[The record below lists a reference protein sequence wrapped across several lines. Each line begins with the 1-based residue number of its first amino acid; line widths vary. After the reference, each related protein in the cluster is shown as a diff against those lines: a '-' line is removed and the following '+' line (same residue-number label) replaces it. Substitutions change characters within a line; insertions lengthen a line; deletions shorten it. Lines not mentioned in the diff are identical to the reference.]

1 MHRSAFTVRR
11 SALAVNPDSEA
22 EVIVLVLVVVLVLD
36 LWDFG
41 AEKRAR
47 SFDESLASAPAKSY
61 WTIGSPTSKRTNTTT
76 SPERRVQTPSHAHV
90 FRILRSPSQSVP
102 HSV

>member
-61 WTIGSPTSKRTNTTT
+61 WTIGSPTSKRTNTNNE
-76 SPERRVQTPSHAHV
+76 PRTPSPNSQSPHV